1 MSLAMTKEFSIEN
14 VVCHTTQKPF
24 GAKYAGKFSIRRP
37 SLLDKRTIALRD
49 AATMSEFGPT
59 NPDLVGNGAKLLS
72 YAVTFVEVVATAPTP
87 EWFDMSKMYDDED
100 EDAILAVWQEVQAFL
115 ATFRS
120 KAAGNDGGEGSQQP
134 AVLVQG
140 QV

>member
-14 VVCHTTQKPF
+14 TICHTTQKPF
-24 GAKYAGKFSIRRP
+24 GSKYAGKFSIRRP

-59 NPDLVGNGAKLLS
+59 NPELVGNGAKLLS
-72 YAVTFVEVVATAPTP
+72 YAVTFVEVTATAPTP
-87 EWFDMSKMYDDED
+87 DWFDMSKMYDDED

-115 ATFRS
+115 ATFRP
-120 KAAGNDGGEGSQQP
+120 KATGSNGSEGSQHTQL
-134 AVLVQG
+134 LVPE
-140 QV
+140 